1 MDNVGDAG
9 IDLRT
14 MGLMRVIVTRVV
26 AGQVRFLAVQAPDDA
41 TVDQLVLRLG
51 AGRAGQPETEHP
63 RDRSG
68 PVAPTPLVHG
78 TELDGPSWP
87 DPEQAPSGLPRL
99 VVATGPDAGGSV
111 PLPPGR
117 WVTLGRDPRCDLTI
131 ADPGLSR
138 RHVRVRQDRDGV
150 RVEDLGSTNGMTWE
164 GGQDGGQEGGQEDR
178 ESLWPPGGRLLVGGS
193 GVVLV
198 PRPPAP
204 IRQAVSGG
212 RREVEPWPR
221 PTTAV
226 QPREFSTPAAPDRRP
241 VRAPSVWTW
250 TLPLVVALAVAVV
263 LRMPWL
269 LLFGLLGPAM
279 ILGHHLGDRR
289 AARLE
294 HEEGLAAREALG
306 AAHRAQ
312 AEGCLRQELELLR
325 RQHPGLV
332 GVVTSLVPYP
342 SLGLWQRAAEP
353 LSVTLGEHPCDS
365 TVRLEGRALRHEA
378 APLPLALDGPLVL
391 AGDRVTRDG
400 LARALLLQLATAYPP
415 GTWTLV
421 VDPDRPPG
429 PAWDLLAWLP
439 HTRTSGG
446 RVDGT
451 PVVWGRDLVL
461 VDDLSQ
467 APAGATRVHVLDPTH
482 GVLQLPGRPDLPFRP
497 TTLGLAR
504 ARSLARTLAPLRGRQ
519 AVDADDGTPVLP
531 GESPPLGAVLPWPTT
546 PDEAAAGWSRPG
558 TDVPIGT
565 DAAGSVVGLD
575 LVRDGPHALVAGTTG
590 AGKSELLRTLVT
602 GLALRSSPADL
613 ALLLVDFKGGSS
625 LGDCARL
632 PHVTGLV
639 TDLDPHLAARVLTSL
654 QAELTRRE
662 ARLAE
667 AGVKDA
673 RDLPGLPRLVV
684 VVDEFRVL
692 AEEVPE
698 VMSGLVRLAAV
709 GRSLGVHLVLATQRP
724 AGVVGADLRANVNLR
739 IALRV
744 RDSTDSQDVI
754 ETPAAALLPEGR
766 PGLALWRT
774 GADAPRAVQVA
785 RVGPPLPAGGSAW
798 RVTTAHDV
806 WAARRLLDP
815 AEEQQESED
824 GLVSLAELLRAAARR
839 LGAEPPVVW
848 HPPLPAR
855 VEAVPDAPGAWGL
868 ADLPARQRREP
879 LSWSAEEHLAVI
891 GAARSGRSTTLRSV
905 LSRTAGAWAVVLDLG
920 RSLAAT
926 ELRHHPGLLGWVE
939 PDDLAHG
946 LRVLDRLDELVRA
959 RQAAGAG
966 DRPPVVLAVD
976 GWDRLVDL
984 FEGLERGRGV
994 EVALRILR
1002 EGPAAGVVGLV
1013 TGDRGLLLGTIAS
1026 LLPHTWAHRLNDP
1039 GDLLLTGLRP
1049 HQIPVDQPPGRLV
1062 DLRDGVEAHVALPAG
1077 AVLGPPPAG
1086 PPPLVCR
1093 PLPRR
1098 WSPSGDELPA
1108 WAVGGDEARPLG
1120 RPDGSVVVL
1129 GPPGSGRSHALAL
1142 LRRGRPSLVVDP
1154 ADPPGDDQV
1163 DELVAGLGP
1172 DGVVVVDDADLLF
1185 HTPVEDVLVRA
1196 VTAYRPALV
1205 VAADIDAAAS
1215 AFRGLVPLAARHR
1228 TGLLLQP
1235 AAPSQGSLLG
1245 VAVPVG
1251 DLPLPGRGV
1260 LVQRG
1265 RCTRV
1270 QLAAPDPDR

>member
-1 MDNVGDAG
+1 M
-9 IDLRT
+9 RT

-26 AGQVRFLAVQAPDDA
+26 EHRVEHLAVQAPDDA
-41 TVDQLVLRLG
+41 TEQELARRLDTSTQDQPVRVDLDLR
-51 AGRAGQPETEHP
+51 
-63 RDRSG
+63 
-68 PVAPTPLVHG
+68 TPLVHG
-78 TELDGPSWP
+78 ADLGP
-87 DPEQAPSGLPRL
+87 ASGTTPNATVAGVPRL
-99 VVATGPDAGGSV
+99 VVATGPDAGGTA

-138 RHVRVRQDRDGV
+138 RHVRVRQERDGV
-150 RVEDLGSTNGMTWE
+150 RVEDLGSTNGLTWE
-164 GGQDGGQEGGQEDR
+164 SGPHDEDSR
-178 ESLWPPGGRLLVGGS
+178 WPPGDRLLIGAS

-204 IRQAVSGG
+204 IRQVLVAG
-212 RREVEPWPR
+212 RLEVEPWPR
-221 PTTAV
+221 PTASV
-226 QPREFSTPAAPDRRP
+226 QPQEFSTPAAPDRRQ
-241 VRAPSVWTW
+241 VRAPSAWTW
-250 TLPLVVALAVAVV
+250 TLPLVVALTVAAV

-279 ILGHHLGDRR
+279 VLGHHLGDRR
-289 AARLE
+289 SARLE
-294 HEEGLAAREALG
+294 HEEGRAAHEAG
-306 AAHRAQ
+306 RAAHRAQ
-312 AEGCLRQELELLR
+312 AAVSLRQELDQLR
-325 RQHPGLV
+325 RQHPGIV
-332 GVVTSLVPYP
+332 GVVTSLVPHP
-342 SLGLWQRAAEP
+342 SLALWQCAAEP
-353 LSVTLGEHPCDS
+353 LSVTLGEHVCDS
-365 TVRLEGRALRHEA
+365 SVRLEGQPVRHHA
-378 APLPLALDGPLVL
+378 APLSLTLDGPLVL
-391 AGDRVTRDG
+391 AGDRATRDG
-400 LARALLLQLATAYPP
+400 LARALLMQLATAYPP

-429 PAWDLLAWLP
+429 TVWDLLAWLP
-439 HTRTSGG
+439 HTCTSGE
-446 RVDGT
+446 RVEGV

-461 VDDLSQ
+461 VEDLSQ
-467 APAGATRVHVLDPTH
+467 APAGATRVQLLGPTDA
-482 GVLQLPGRPDLPFRP
+482 VLQLPGQPDLVFRP
-497 TTLGLAR
+497 TTLGSAR
-504 ARSLARTLAPLRGRQ
+504 ARSLARALAPLEGRR
-519 AVDADDGTPVLP
+519 AADVDDGAPALP
-531 GESPPLGAVLPWPTT
+531 GEAPPLGAILPWPETA
-546 PDEAAAGWSRPG
+546 DEAVSGWRRPG
-558 TDVPIGT
+558 TDVPLGT
-565 DAAGSVVGLD
+565 DASGSPVTVD

-590 AGKSELLRTLVT
+590 AGKSELLRTLIT

-632 PHVTGLV
+632 PHMTGLV

-785 RVGPPLPAGGSAW
+785 RAGPPVRAGRSTW
-798 RVTTAHDV
+798 RVTPTPDV
-806 WAARRLLDP
+806 WSARRLLDRREERGQGEEGLGAV
-815 AEEQQESED
+815 AE
-824 GLVSLAELLRAAARR
+824 VLRAAARQ
-839 LGAEPPVVW
+839 LGADPPVVW
-848 HPPLPAR
+848 HPPLPAHLG
-855 VEAVPDAPGAWGL
+855 AVPDAPGAWGL

-879 LSWSAEEHLAVI
+879 LSWSAAEHLAVI

-905 LSRTAGAWAVVLDLG
+905 LSRTPGAWVVVLDLG
-920 RSLAAT
+920 RSLEGT
-926 ELRHHPGLLGWVE
+926 ELRGHPGLLAWVE

-946 LRVLDRLDELVRA
+946 LRVLDRLDDLVRS
-959 RQAAGAG
+959 RLAGGAVG
-966 DRPPVVLAVD
+966 GAPVVLAID

-984 FEGLERGRGV
+984 FEGLERGRAE
-994 EVALRILR
+994 EVALRLLR

-1013 TGDRGLLLGTIAS
+1013 TGDRSLLFGKVSS

-1039 GDLLLTGLRP
+1039 GDLLMTGLRP
-1049 HQIPVDQPPGRLV
+1049 HQVPVDHPPGRLV
-1062 DLRDGVEAHVALPAG
+1062 GMRDGIEAHVALPAD
-1077 AVLGPPPAG
+1077 VLGVAPPAD
-1086 PPPLVCR
+1086 PLPLVCR

-1098 WSPSGDELPA
+1098 WSPSGPRPA
-1108 WAVGGDEARPLG
+1108 WAVGGDEAGPLQRPG
-1120 RPDGSVVVL
+1120 GSVLVL

-1142 LRRGRPSLVVDP
+1142 LQAGRAPVAVDP
-1154 ADPPGDDQV
+1154 AAP
-1163 DELVAGLGP
+1163 P
-1172 DGVVVVDDADLLF
+1172 DGEAIEDLLAGAGPGALVVVDDAHLLSG
-1185 HTPVEDVLVRA
+1185 TPLEDVLVQA
-1196 VTAYRPALV
+1196 VTAYRLDLV
-1205 VAADIDAAAS
+1205 VAADIDAAAG

-1235 AAPSQGSLLG
+1235 TSPGQGSLLG
-1245 VAVPVG
+1245 VGVPVG

-1270 QLAAPDPDR
+1270 QLAAPDLGR